1 MANFRKKSTIK
12 KPNIFDEIKV
22 VKEEGQIDSLE
33 EIDEELEEPLPH
45 LDFDPDDRDYDSIR
59 LDPIS
64 TFTLSESEDEEK
76 AAEREEPED
85 FTVVS
90 LKPNVDVEVHTTP
103 PTDEERRMKVIWAK
117 QRADK
122 QVKKAAGLLSQDTV
136 EGIRNY
142 FQMLDCIDSQA
153 VRSSSSSVLTSGSG
167 QRGKSNQ
174 ANEYPPL
181 ILGVSHH
188 DSEFI
193 SLPSNFVVSDE
204 VLSAYTE
211 EEQAIGVGSG
221 GGQPGKSQVSQDTV
235 DGIRNYFLMLGSI
248 DESAVQ
254 LPTTILVPN
263 PKGPNLK
270 KTSEN
275 NTTIPQAAAT
285 SDKQLSNVKPLL
297 PPIVEED
304 CQVKAGDADSIN
316 YGSHYSPIERPVE
329 KTSVISNSDLGN
341 LSKKMKVPNS
351 LVVVREHV
359 KYVNQNKCQIDVL
372 KNKMSIVNTVQ
383 GGRYTLVDRNF
394 TPLPANS
401 DKADVKIYRNADDAA
416 DVPLSEQDQ
425 VDTSQQQN
433 GPPDSS
439 SDDDSTDTLLEEAKQ
454 YVELASCKLVTL
466 EDWEVIESNSRK
478 KKISAAHQ
486 TTIM

>member
-45 LDFDPDDRDYDSIR
+45 VDFDPDDRDYDSIR

-76 AAEREEPED
+76 AVEREPED

-90 LKPNVDVEVHTTP
+90 LKPNVEVEVHITT

-122 QVKKAAGLLSQDTV
+122 QVENAAGLLSQDTV

-142 FQMLDCIDSQA
+142 FQMLDCIDSQP

-181 ILGVSHH
+181 IHGVSRH
-188 DSEFI
+188 DSEFS

-211 EEQAIGVGSG
+211 AIEVGG
-221 GGQPGKSQVSQDTV
+221 DGQPDKSHVSQDTV

-248 DESAVQ
+248 DKSAVQ

-270 KTSEN
+270 MPFTSEN
-275 NTTIPQAAAT
+275 NTTIPQAAPT
-285 SDKQLSNVKPLL
+285 SDKQLSNAKPLL

-304 CQVKAGDADSIN
+304 CQLKAGDADSIN
-316 YGSHYSPIERPVE
+316 YGSHSSPLERPVE
-329 KTSVISNSDLGN
+329 KTSAISNSDFGN

-359 KYVNQNKCQIDVL
+359 NQNKCQIDVL
-372 KNKMSIVNTVQ
+372 KHKMSIVNTVQ

-394 TPLPANS
+394 SPLPANS
-401 DKADVKIYRNADDAA
+401 DKADVKIYRKADDATD

-466 EDWEVIESNSRK
+466 DDWDVIESNSRK
-478 KKISAAHQ
+478 KKISAEHQ
-486 TTIM
+486 TTII